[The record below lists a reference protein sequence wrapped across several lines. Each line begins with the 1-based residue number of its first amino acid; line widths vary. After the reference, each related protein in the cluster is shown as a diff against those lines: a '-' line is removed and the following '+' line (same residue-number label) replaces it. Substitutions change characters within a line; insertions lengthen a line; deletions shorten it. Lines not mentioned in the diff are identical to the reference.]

1 MADSFV
7 RIPLDDIGKRL
18 DTEELT
24 VNALQVH
31 RERHQIAGALD
42 TEIVTVRDTD
52 PASADFGMVVRSVPP
67 VSPRTDFVTSSSLAP
82 DASVNLDATAISA
95 ATTGKLLQLLVSSSA
110 PCKWEFKTRDG
121 AVEVLRFVIFTSG
134 ITGESSKEI
143 RPSNKEAYTLAHIG
157 GDENFRVTVTNL
169 GQILSADVYTT
180 FEWDEV

>member
-7 RIPLDDIGKRL
+7 RIPPDDSGKRL
-18 DTEELT
+18 DAESLT
-24 VNALQVH
+24 VAATPVF

-42 TEIVTVRDTD
+42 VEILAVRNTD
-52 PASADFGMVVRSVPP
+52 PADDDYGIVVRPAP
-67 VSPRTDFVTSSSLAP
+67 QVSPRTDFVTSSSLAP
-82 DASVNLDATAISA
+82 DASVNLDATTISA

-134 ITGESSKEI
+134 VTGEASKEI
-143 RPSNKEAYTLAHIG
+143 RPSNKEAYTHAHVS

-169 GQILSADVYTT
+169 GQLQSADVYTT